1 MHIPFQPSERS
12 LSGLGVLLTLMP
24 CPWSAGEFLS
34 KKFQLLGCPLW
45 QSQGTIIHHLEETD
59 KKFNSNHQKGLS
71 FRKKKEKKT
80 GEKRNNTWGNA
91 QSYKTEADILAQPR
105 HRLFVRTSKYYEW
118 LWTLIEDLVLFW
130 GGKKIYC
137 IWQTMENVKLKVV
150 AI

>member
-1 MHIPFQPSERS
+1 MGIHQQDFQPLAIENNVFENAMVCRLFKAFQPCISLFRPSERS

-71 FRKKKEKKT
+71 FRKKK
-80 GEKRNNTWGNA
+80 KRK
-91 QSYKTEADILAQPR
+91 Q
-105 HRLFVRTSKYYEW
+105 
-118 LWTLIEDLVLFW
+118 
-130 GGKKIYC
+130 GKKETTPGGMHNHIKRRQ
-137 IWQTMENVKLKVV
+137 IF
-150 AI
+150 